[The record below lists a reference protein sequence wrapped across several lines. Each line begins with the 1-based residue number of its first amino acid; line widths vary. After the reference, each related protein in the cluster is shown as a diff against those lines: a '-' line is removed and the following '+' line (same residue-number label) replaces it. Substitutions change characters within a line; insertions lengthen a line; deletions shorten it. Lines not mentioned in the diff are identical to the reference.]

1 MNGSIIQHKS
11 SCPARNT
18 KCYSYQITGHFTKFC
33 KNKDIKKVEQPNTE
47 SQQNADEIYNINIFI
62 ITTSNRKNQ
71 YNLDF
76 KVQVIINNSLAKVI
90 ADTGAKV
97 TVCRLRQAKQW
108 GLYDKMY
115 KSNIKLKP
123 FNSELISV
131 EGQALC
137 SVSFNKNSVLV
148 KWYIIAQD
156 CEPTLAGDKAVTLG
170 IITLNIKQGILMPFN
185 MIEKD
190 LNNKI
195 QTCLGEYTH
204 KFQGIGKLK
213 NHSRSNQ

>member
-18 KCYSYQITGHFTKFC
+18 KCYSYQITEHFTKFC

-97 TVCRLRQAKQW
+97 TVCSLRQAKQW

-156 CEPTLAGDKAVTLG
+156 CEPTLAGDKAVALG

-190 LNNKI
+190 LSNEI

-204 KFQGIGKLK
+204 KFQGIDKLK
-213 NHSRSNQ
+213 NHSR